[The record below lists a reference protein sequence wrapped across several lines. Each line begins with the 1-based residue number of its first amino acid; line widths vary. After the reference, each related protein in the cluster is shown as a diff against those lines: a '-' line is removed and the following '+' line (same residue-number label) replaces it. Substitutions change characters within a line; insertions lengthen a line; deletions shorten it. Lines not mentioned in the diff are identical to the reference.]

1 MSNTIT
7 QQPNRVS
14 DLVSLVRMHW
24 KLLVIPL
31 ALCTLA
37 AAWFALKPKMWQA
50 TQTLQVRDDLI
61 GESFYKPGRFD
72 SLDSMKTA
80 QETILH
86 TVTDFGVVKN
96 AMETVGPPRGNNK
109 NWLEGKSGAR
119 KVEDLRDR
127 ISLVAPN
134 GAEFGTTE
142 VIILQVKSTSPERS
156 AELVTALLD
165 EIEDKLRNLRCQRL
179 QSMEAEL
186 GKSLALTEKDYRSFS
201 QEMRQMEK
209 EVGNDLPTLISMI
222 SNGHSSNDIKVA
234 LENLRITK
242 RSAEDDYQEVTSLLN
257 AMETTVDNPES
268 IVAMPDKLLEK
279 QPALKRLKDGLVDS
293 QLRLS
298 TLRGQYQ
305 DAHPGVIEARY
316 AVDATEAQIRQELTV
331 SLSSLRDQE
340 SIQKGRVD
348 RLEREQ
354 RSLEER
360 LAKLAKSRVRYATL
374 SSQSKKLNDELA
386 AASHKFTSIKS
397 QRSAAPEASMVIR
410 NDDGPYVEGR
420 PLGPGRTSILGSGI
434 LGGLLIGL
442 GLITFFAGPSLPVV
456 QGPANPMGPA
466 PQSEALGHTSEQ
478 PNQQQFVQSENDS
491 TNSVADPRNQQRTIA
506 TTVPLPAPTVT
517 RTLAET
523 DLDAAHSTP
532 PVVDSRTPQSF
543 SDEQFRDEQS
553 TAVESTS
560 GDTIPYE
567 DQRTDS
573 VFSGSQFT
581 DELDESLDTGRIVAE
596 DQPQWQQET
605 QFDSEAQGSTPGES
619 QSFAADSMPS
629 SYQAPLRPV
638 QAVRNLESNQPPAYE
653 AVLEDVGTS
662 SEFQQSNPHEQPENF
677 NPFESSVSNV
687 YSVDDLDPSTPE
699 ETASTSEEQINS
711 ETVMEETAHEIEDFY
726 NRSSDDSMSPSTEP
740 DNRITSN
747 TIDLNTLRAELGAS
761 PIDHDEMLSSE
772 SAQVDPNPYDFDSHQ
787 DGVEQQD
794 QSETVE
800 DSTLEPLESLHEKI
814 KELTDPSR
822 LDRPESDTIES

>member
-7 QQPNRVS
+7 PQSNRVS
-14 DLVSLVRMHW
+14 DLISLVRRHW
-24 KLLVIPL
+24 LLLVIPL

-96 AMETVGPPRGNNK
+96 ALQTVGPVRGNNK

-142 VIILQVKSTSPERS
+142 VIILQVQSTSPERS
-156 AELVTALLD
+156 AKLVTALLD

-222 SNGHSSNDIKVA
+222 SDGHSTNDIKIA

-242 RSAEDDYQEVTSLLN
+242 RSAEDDYQEVVSLLS
-257 AMETTVDNPES
+257 AMEATVDNPES

-279 QPALKRLKDGLVDS
+279 QPALKRLKDGLVDA

-331 SLSSLRDQE
+331 SLSSLRGQE

-354 RSLEER
+354 QNLEER
-360 LAKLAKSRVRYATL
+360 LAKLAKTRVRYATL

-456 QGPANPMGPA
+456 QGPANPTGPA
-466 PQSEALGHTSEQ
+466 PQSEAAGYTSER
-478 PNQQQFVQSENDS
+478 PNQQRSENDS
-491 TNSVADPRNQQRTIA
+491 TNSAADPSYQERAIA
-506 TTVPLPAPTVT
+506 TTVPLTAPVVT
-517 RTLAET
+517 RTLAEA
-523 DLDAAHSTP
+523 DSDAVDSTP
-532 PVVDSRTPQSF
+532 PVVDSRTPRPF
-543 SDEQFRDEQS
+543 KDAR
-553 TAVESTS
+553 A
-560 GDTIPYE
+560 DTVPYE
-567 DQRTDS
+567 DQQTDS
-573 VFSGSQFT
+573 VFSGSNFT

-596 DQPQWQQET
+596 DQPQGQQEP
-605 QFDSEAQGSTPGES
+605 QFDSETESSTPSES
-619 QSFAADSMPS
+619 QSFATDSMAP

-653 AVLEDVGTS
+653 AISEDVETA
-662 SEFQQSNPHEQPENF
+662 SEFQQSNPHEQLQDF
-677 NPFESSVSNV
+677 NPFESSVSSE
-687 YSVDDLDPSTPE
+687 YSIDDSAQSMPG
-699 ETASTSEEQINS
+699 ETATTSEESVNTETNVE
-711 ETVMEETAHEIEDFY
+711 ETVQDIEDLY
-726 NRSSDDSMSPSTEP
+726 NRSSDDSISPSAEQS
-740 DNRITSN
+740 NARASSN

-772 SAQVDPNPYDFDSHQ
+772 SAQVDPDVSSFDFESLQ
-787 DGVEQQD
+787 DGLEQQQD

-814 KELTDPSR
+814 QNLTDPSR
-822 LDRPESDTIES
+822 LNRPQSDTIEG

>member
-7 QQPNRVS
+7 QPTRVS
-14 DLVSLVRMHW
+14 DLVSLVRRHW
-24 KLLVIPL
+24 LLLVIPL

-37 AAWFALKPKMWQA
+37 AAWYAFKPKMWQA
-50 TQTLQVRDDLI
+50 SQTLQVRDDLI

-96 AMETVGPPRGNNK
+96 ALKTVGPVRGNNK
-109 NWLEGKSGAR
+109 NWLEGKSGSK

-142 VIILQVKSTSPERS
+142 VITLQVKSTSPERS
-156 AELVTALLD
+156 AKLVTALLD

-222 SNGHSSNDIKVA
+222 SDGHSSNDIKVA

-354 RSLEER
+354 QNLEER

-397 QRSAAPEASMVIR
+397 QCSAAPEASMVIR
-410 NDDGPYVEGR
+410 NDDGPHVEGR
-420 PLGPGRTSILGSGI
+420 PLGPGKTSILGSGI

-466 PQSEALGHTSEQ
+466 PQSEAAGYTSEQ
-478 PNQQQFVQSENDS
+478 SNQQQFAQPEYGS
-491 TNSVADPRNQQRTIA
+491 TNSDADRGRQQRDIA
-506 TTVPLPAPTVT
+506 ITTPLPAPTVA

-523 DLDAAHSTP
+523 NQDAVDSAP

-543 SDEQFRDEQS
+543 RDQQPA
-553 TAVESTS
+553 TA
-560 GDTIPYE
+560 DTVPYE
-567 DQRTDS
+567 DQRIDS

-596 DQPQWQQET
+596 DQPQRQQET
-605 QFDSEAQGSTPGES
+605 QFDSGDQHS
-619 QSFAADSMPS
+619 
-629 SYQAPLRPV
+629 APLRPV

-653 AVLEDVGTS
+653 TVSEDVENS
-662 SEFQQSNPHEQPENF
+662 SELQQSDPHEQQQDYSA
-677 NPFESSVSNV
+677 FESSVSNV
-687 YSVDDLDPSTPE
+687 HLADDTDQSIFGEVAWSSEESINAEATVE
-699 ETASTSEEQINS
+699 ETVQD
-711 ETVMEETAHEIEDFY
+711 IEDLY
-726 NRSSDDSMSPSTEP
+726 GSSGDDSTSPSTEQP
-740 DNRITSN
+740 GTRVISN
-747 TIDLNTLRAELGAS
+747 TIDLDTLRAELGAA
-761 PIDHDEMLSSE
+761 PINQEESAPE
-772 SAQVDPNPYDFDSHQ
+772 SAQADSDASAFDFQSLQEDL
-787 DGVEQQD
+787 EQQED
-794 QSETVE
+794 QSNTVE

-814 KELTDPSR
+814 KNLTDPSR
-822 LDRPESDTIES
+822 LNRPESDTIES